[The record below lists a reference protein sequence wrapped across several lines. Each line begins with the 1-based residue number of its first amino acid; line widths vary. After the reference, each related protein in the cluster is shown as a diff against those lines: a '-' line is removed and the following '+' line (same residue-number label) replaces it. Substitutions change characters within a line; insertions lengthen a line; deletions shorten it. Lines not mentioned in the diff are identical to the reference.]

1 MNAESKRTFLAHLV
15 SAPVY
20 SEAGR
25 QSGCITDFTLSLR
38 NSWPCFD
45 QAIIFDFNASINRI
59 APRSCFKQFSLDSF
73 VLNTAI
79 NDLPPFIPHTGQP
92 TATELW
98 DKSVID
104 TVNIRTV
111 QVNDLEIL
119 ADETG
124 EIWVNGIDISFRGAL
139 RRLGLE
145 HLVCPFLEKVNLG
158 LDTETIIW
166 DKIFGFNEQFSSLTP
181 EVTSDNFQN
190 LHPADLAEILDE
202 LDDSERISIIENLD
216 EETAAETLAEADS
229 ETQLQ
234 IIEQLD
240 TETASEIIE
249 EMDPD
254 EAADLLQDMDQERAK
269 EILEHMDLDEA
280 SDVRKLLEHDE
291 YTAGGIMTT
300 EFAAI
305 YEDFSVA
312 NAFSH
317 LRLIAADIEM
327 IYYMYV
333 TDSKDRLQG
342 VVSIRDLLSA
352 NPAAPVTDIMDRDIV
367 SVSPDTPQEEVANL
381 IGKYDYMAVPVV
393 NDLQQ
398 IIGVVTVDDVMDVME
413 EEATEDL
420 FKFAG
425 STDEELT
432 YNSPLQAC
440 KARLPWLLITLGTGF
455 ITSSILKIFMDQFKE
470 VIALVFF
477 VPVVMAMGGN
487 TGIQSSTLVIRSLA
501 LDSFTTG
508 DLIKRLLRE
517 IAAGALM
524 GLACGTVVGLW
535 AEYLIHTG
543 AAATTTN
550 FSSLFLAL
558 TVGMAMMCAMT
569 FAAMFGAL
577 VPILFEKFK
586 IDPAVA
592 SGPFVTSSNDIFAL
606 LIYYGVSILFLSV
619 A

>member
-1 MNAESKRTFLAHLV
+1 MNLESAKFYLARLI

-25 QSGCITDFTLSLR
+25 QCGCITDFTLSLR
-38 NSWPCFD
+38 NNWPCFD
-45 QAIIFDFNASINRI
+45 QAIIFDYNNSTNRI
-59 APRSCFKQFSLDSF
+59 AGKNCFKSFSPRSFILS
-73 VLNTAI
+73 TPI
-79 NDLPPFIPHTGQP
+79 NDLPHFLPQSNQP
-92 TATELW
+92 TATQLW

-104 TVNIRTV
+104 TINIRTV

-119 ADETG
+119 ADESG
-124 EIWVNGIDISFRGAL
+124 EIWVNGIDISFMGGL

-145 HLVCPFLEKVNLG
+145 KFVGPILNKLG
-158 LDTETIIW
+158 IGLGQEVISW
-166 DKIFGFNEQFSSLTP
+166 DKIIGFNEQFTSLTT
-181 EVTSDNFQN
+181 ELTTDNFQN
-190 LHPADLAEILDE
+190 LHPADIAEILDDLE
-202 LDDSERISIIENLD
+202 DSERISIIENLD
-216 EETAAETLAEADS
+216 EETAADTLAEADS

-254 EAADLLQDMDQERAK
+254 EAADLLQDMDQDRAR

-300 EFAAI
+300 EFASI

-317 LRLIAADIEM
+317 LRLIAPDIEM
-327 IYYMYV
+327 IYYLYV
-333 TDSKDRLQG
+333 TDSNERLRG

-352 NPAAPVTDIMDRDIV
+352 NPSSSVADIMDEDIV
-367 SVSPDTPQEEVANL
+367 SVTADTPQEEVANL

-393 NDLQQ
+393 NSHQK

-425 STDEELT
+425 STDEELNYST
-432 YNSPLQAC
+432 ALQAC

-455 ITSSILKIFMDQFKE
+455 ITSVILKFFMHEFKE

-501 LDSFTTG
+501 LNSFTTP

-517 IAAGALM
+517 ILAGAAM
-524 GLACGTVVGLW
+524 GLVCGLVVGLW
-535 AEYLIHTG
+535 AEYLMRSGEAG
-543 AAATTTN
+543 AMHH
-550 FSSLFLAL
+550 SSIFLSL
-558 TVGMAMMCAMT
+558 TVGLAMMCAMT

-577 VPILFEKFK
+577 VPIVFDKFK

-606 LIYYGVSILFLSV
+606 LIYYGVSILLLSV
-619 A
+619 G